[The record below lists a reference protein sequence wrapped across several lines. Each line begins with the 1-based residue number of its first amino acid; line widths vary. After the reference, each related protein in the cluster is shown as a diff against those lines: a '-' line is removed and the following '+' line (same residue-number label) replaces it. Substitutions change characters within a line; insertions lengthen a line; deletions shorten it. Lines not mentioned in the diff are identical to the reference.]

1 VRKRRRQTRSRA
13 PLVMLAIA
21 AIALMGVPRFGHY
34 QPPEGA
40 IEGIVLG
47 PDGAPSADVEMAL
60 FNDRGPSLLELTRTD
75 DWGRFA
81 FHQAPRRYH
90 VFARPEPRSMRVGT
104 WARAR
109 TRAAKNEVRLTLG
122 RGAPITVRVTDEKGG
137 PLEGIEVRA
146 YDATAQPAVV
156 ARHRTSAEGEASL
169 VVPMRA
175 HLAILGDQ
183 DHVAHWR
190 LAESIPEQ
198 GRTFAVTLER
208 AVALAGR
215 VVDERGDP
223 LPGVV
228 VTAWERGGL
237 GAAGGEPGGE
247 SWRGYA
253 RTDAEGRWVLRTGG
267 GPCLLRAVDPTRR
280 HLPLE
285 QEHTSE
291 ESRSLT
297 LELRSGSPLDVVCES
312 AEAPVPSRV
321 WVYSRATGTWSWG
334 SPTDRDGRLRTVV
347 EGDHGI
353 VAEPLSRERLQVQR
367 WRGADEAG
375 EVRLAWPTAAEPN

>member
-13 PLVMLAIA
+13 PLIMLAVA

-40 IEGIVLG
+40 IAGVVLG
-47 PDGAPSADVEMAL
+47 PDGAPSADVEVAL
-60 FNDRGPSLLELTRTD
+60 FNDRGPSLVELTRTD

-90 VFARPEPRSMRVGT
+90 VFARPEPRSGRVGT

-109 TRAAKNEVRLTLG
+109 TRTATNELQLTLG

-156 ARHRTSAEGEASL
+156 ARHRTSADGEASL

-198 GRTFAVTLER
+198 GRSFAVTLER

-215 VVDERGDP
+215 VVDERGGP
-223 LPGVV
+223 LAGVV
-228 VTAWERGGL
+228 VTAWERGGD
-237 GAAGGEPGGE
+237 AAGGE

-253 RTDAEGRWVLRTGG
+253 RTDAEGRWVLRTAG
-267 GPCLLRAVDPTRR
+267 GPCLLRAVDPARR

-285 QEHTSE
+285 QEHDSE
-291 ESRSLT
+291 DSRSLALALRRGT
-297 LELRSGSPLDVVCES
+297 PLEVVCGG

-334 SPTDRDGRLRTVV
+334 APTDRDGRLRTVV
-347 EGDHGI
+347 EGEHGI
-353 VAEPLSRERLQVQR
+353 VAEPLSRERLQVQQ

-375 EVRLAWPTAAEPN
+375 EARLAWPTAPEPN